1 MYSEATTTNLDQDYI
16 DKILQ
21 EMLSSNLVHNRTTES
36 RPSYNVTCKNGDP
49 NVDTNNTGNPE
60 CMSDNG
66 FDELDLFYVI
76 VTRNSKRDEIPENL
90 DKTTLQSV
98 LSVSVLFCYRR
109 N

>member
-1 MYSEATTTNLDQDYI
+1 MI
-16 DKILQ
+16 R
-21 EMLSSNLVHNRTTES
+21 SNLIHNRTTES

-60 CMSDNG
+60 RMSDNG

-76 VTRNSKRDEIPENL
+76 VTRNSKRDERPENL
-90 DKTTLQSV
+90 DKTPLQSV
-98 LSVSVLFCYRR
+98 LSLSVLLCYGT